1 MLDIEHF
8 LGCYDEEHL
17 VPDLA
22 GWLWG
27 KYDHHAD
34 SGLDEWLA
42 DILPLSSS
50 FTGHLEGA
58 EALYD
63 GSNQNLIGVRNFLSD
78 TPQLAVMLGMTR
90 GGKSAFMCDLLS
102 QTDPYY
108 DFTLIV
114 EEGLSYGIWTQA
126 QGSTPIIIQPDG
138 DLTYQLSRHPRRT
151 ANQSPDHHRS
161 RAGLKMMGHPADED
175 RRNLRLAQ
183 ITQYIEQLYTD
194 RFNEWI
200 SEDASRLDM
209 VARYA
214 MATLEYK
221 AAHLPLTATFL
232 EAWTELPRGIRG

>member
-1 MLDIEHF
+1 MSGWPICSHSPPPSRDISR
-8 LGCYDEEHL
+8 G
-17 VPDLA
+17 P
-22 GWLWG
+22 
-27 KYDHHAD
+27 
-34 SGLDEWLA
+34 
-42 DILPLSSS
+42 
-50 FTGHLEGA
+50 

-63 GSNQNLIGVRNFLSD
+63 GSNHNLIGVRNFLSG
-78 TPQLAVMLGMTR
+78 TPQLAVLLGMTR
-90 GGKSAFMCDLLS
+90 AGKPAFVCDLLS

-138 DLTYQLSRHPRRT
+138 DLTINYLDTHGGPLTNLQITT
-151 ANQSPDHHRS
+151 A
-161 RAGLKMMGHPADED
+161 AALVLKMMGPPADED

-214 MATLEYK
+214 MAAFEYK
-221 AAHLPLTATFL
+221 AAHLP
-232 EAWTELPRGIRG
+232 